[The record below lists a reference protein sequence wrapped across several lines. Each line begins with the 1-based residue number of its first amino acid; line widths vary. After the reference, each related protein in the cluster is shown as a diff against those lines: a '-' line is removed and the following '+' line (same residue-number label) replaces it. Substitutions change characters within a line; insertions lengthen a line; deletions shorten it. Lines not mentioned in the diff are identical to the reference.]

1 MKKTKILGL
10 SMVLFVLMSSFG
22 NLNQKTNEQNNESF
36 LTIFNNTVSETD
48 EYDCDTFLKNY
59 DKFVDKYISVLKKYK
74 ENPTDMTII
83 TEYSE
88 LAAEAAK
95 WSGETPPE
103 CSEPEHV
110 KKLAEIAAK
119 LAKAAA
125 TMY

>member
-10 SMVLFVLMSSFG
+10 SMVLFVLMSSYG
-22 NLNQKTNEQNNESF
+22 NLKTNEQNIESF
-36 LTIFNNTVSETD
+36 STILENTVSETD
-48 EYDCDTFLKNY
+48 EYDCDTFLKDY

-74 ENPTDMTII
+74 ENPTDMTIM

-95 WSGETPPE
+95 WQGKTPPE

-110 KKLAEIAAK
+110 QKLAEIAAK

>member
-10 SMVLFVLMSSFG
+10 SMVLFVLMSSYG
-22 NLNQKTNEQNNESF
+22 NLKTNKQNNESF
-36 LTIFNNTVSETD
+36 STILDNTVSETD
-48 EYDCDTFLKNY
+48 EYDCDTFLENY
-59 DKFVDKYISVLKKYK
+59 DKFVDKYIIVLKKYK

-88 LAAEAAK
+88 LAAETAK
-95 WSGETPPE
+95 WSGWTPPE